1 VADLIPVYIHLL
13 RAKDLI
19 DRRYADELDV
29 PALARAAQA
38 SPAHFS
44 RSFKSAFGETPHQY
58 LLRRR
63 IERAKDLL
71 RETDSSVTDVSL
83 DVGYASLS
91 SFSNAFR
98 GFVGESPGAY
108 ARRWRN
114 APRPEIPGC
123 FSMMHTRPV
132 DRAVFDK
139 TGSAPAPSVPPTS
152 DTGGTAR

>member
-1 VADLIPVYIHLL
+1 MPPSIPVYLHLL

-19 DRRYADELDV
+19 DRDYAKPLDV
-29 PALARAAQA
+29 PALARAAHA
-38 SPAHFS
+38 STAHFS

-71 RETDSSVTDVSL
+71 RETDRSVTDVSL
-83 DVGYASLS
+83 DVGFQSLS

-98 GFVGESPGAY
+98 DFVGESPRDY
-108 ARRWRN
+108 ARRWRG
-114 APRPEIPGC
+114 ARRPEIPGC
-123 FSMMHTRPV
+123 FSLMHTRPV

-139 TGSAPAPSVPPTS
+139 TAEASAPSVPPATNR
-152 DTGGTAR
+152 GGSAR